1 MKYYFPLHLNGNNRG
16 CEAIAKGTA
25 IVLGEKKENL
35 IGLCS
40 NIDLDKQL
48 GIDNYITMV
57 SQKRWSTI
65 QRFGIMFY
73 KLWHQ
78 DFYARRC
85 REHKITYDTFL
96 DGIGMG
102 DVMVSTGGDMMCYTD
117 NQVIYTV
124 NRAKEKGVKT
134 ILWGCS
140 MGRENLTPL
149 KTEALKKF
157 DVLYARESLTESF
170 FLSEGLKNVICYP
183 DPAFILEPQVI
194 KLPSYFASKSFV
206 GINISKMILKKDS
219 SLLEDLYLLV
229 QYIVDKTDCHVLLIP
244 HVLWTSQDD
253 RVLSN
258 VLYEKYKSTGKVH
271 ILDSACYNY
280 CEIRYV
286 ISKCR
291 MFIGARTHSVISA
304 YSTCVPALALGY
316 SIKARGIA
324 KDLGLDD
331 KLIVNSG
338 EYEKGDLLRSFD
350 YLMQNENA
358 IKSHLQSIMPE
369 YKDRLNNVKDVVKEL
384 LK

>member
-1 MKYYFPLHLNGNNRG
+1 MKYYFPLHLNGDNRG

-40 NIDLDKQL
+40 NINLDKQL

-57 SQKRWSTI
+57 PQKSWSTI
-65 QRFGIMFY
+65 QRFGLMFY

-85 REHKITYDTFL
+85 REYKITYDAFL
-96 DGIGMG
+96 DEIGMG

-124 NRAKEKGVKT
+124 NRAKEKGIKT

-140 MGRENLTPL
+140 MGKENLTPL

-183 DPAFILEPQVI
+183 DPAFVLEPQVI
-194 KLPSYFASKSFV
+194 KLPSCFAFKSIV
-206 GINISKMILKKDS
+206 GINISKMILKRDTA
-219 SLLEDLYLLV
+219 LFEDLHLLV
-229 QYIVDKTDCHVLLIP
+229 QYIIDKTDAHILLIP
-244 HVLWTSQDD
+244 HVLWKGQDD
-253 RVLSN
+253 RVLSDM
-258 VLYEKYKSTGKVH
+258 LYEEYKSTGKVH

-304 YSTCVPALALGY
+304 YSTYVPTLALGY

-324 KDLGLDD
+324 KDLGLND

-338 EYEKGDLLRSFD
+338 EYEKGSLLRSFI
-350 YLMQNENA
+350 YLMQNECE
-358 IKSHLQSIMPE
+358 IKSHLQSILPE
-369 YKDRLNNVKDVVKEL
+369 YKGRLNNVKDVIKEL